1 MADITFTREQT
12 QRMARKIQ
20 HYLEQEHSIELEDFD
35 AEFLLEFISRELG
48 AHYYNQGINDA
59 IAQVEAKMLDITD
72 SVLWLEKPVQD
83 WARVE

>member
-1 MADITFTREQT
+1 MAEITFTREQT

-20 HYLEQEHSIELEDFD
+20 RYLEQEHSIELEDFD

-48 AHYYNQGINDA
+48 AHYYNQGIQDA
-59 IAQVEAKMLDITD
+59 IAQVEAKVLDITD

-83 WARVE
+83 

>member
-1 MADITFTREQT
+1 MADITFSREQT

-20 HYLEQEHSIELEDFD
+20 EYLEQEHNIELEDFD
-35 AEFLLEFISRELG
+35 AEFLLQFISRELG

-83 WARVE
+83 